1 MRLVGLSLF
10 AAATLSLL
18 ATTSTASAQGLGTDA
33 STPTASATL
42 AIQFDQAPSASSTRV
57 LELMA
62 SGAPPSGAIEFVDSS
77 GAHVAAGY
85 VTVVAPGASCQH
97 AQVLHTG
104 LGDTPWCLKV
114 RELTTGVALTGT
126 LVGPSSTVTLTLN
139 SRDSLLWPVL
149 ATVFS
154 LVLALALLYVVSYGL
169 PSWIPKIQ
177 LGIRVSRDADKIS
190 GLDDWVAK
198 AQAHSSLAAVAAQ
211 ERWMRRTGVA
221 EVRDARRRLKSA
233 LEASQAIPVNAPLRT
248 TAKEEADIP
257 SSAPV
262 AASDM
267 LDVDGKHAV
276 SHAATLLGLV
286 ERAQKFIV
294 EWQQQVGA
302 LKARPGADG
311 EQSMRLLDEGQRTL
325 EGLSAWTIDDVE
337 SSLRGQLVTAFGTAP
352 RATRHVAG
360 IAYEMETL
368 TGESGR
374 LFALNELRLPTQLAP
389 VAAQVAR
396 SAQKL
401 VSIADLAAAG
411 VVTVGAVLALVLVA
425 AATALAANY
434 ASNHTF
440 GSFADYATL
449 TTSAFG
455 SASVATVLG
464 VGLLWTKIRDS
475 KA

>member
-1 MRLVGLSLF
+1 MRLAGFSLF
-10 AAATLSLL
+10 AAATLALFV
-18 ATTSTASAQGLGTDA
+18 ATSVASAQGLGTDA
-33 STPTASATL
+33 AAGTASATL
-42 AIQFDQAPSASSTRV
+42 SIQFDQAPSASSTRV

-77 GAHVAAGY
+77 GTHLATGY
-85 VTVVAPGASCQH
+85 VTVLAPGASCQH

-154 LVLALALLYVVSYGL
+154 LVLAIALLYVVSYGL
-169 PSWIPKIQ
+169 PSWIPKLQ
-177 LGIRVSRDADKIS
+177 LRRRVPRDADKIG
-190 GLDDWVAK
+190 GLEDWVAK

-221 EVRDARRRLKSA
+221 EVRDARQRLKSA

-248 TAKEEADIP
+248 TAQEEADI
-257 SSAPV
+257 SSSTAV

-276 SHAATLLGLV
+276 SRAATLLGLI

-294 EWQQQVGA
+294 EWQQQVEA

-311 EQSMRLLDEGQRTL
+311 EQYTRLLDEGQGTL
-325 EGLSAWTIDDVE
+325 EGLSEWTIDDVE
-337 SSLRGQLVTAFGTAP
+337 SSLRGPLVTASGTAY
-352 RATRHVAG
+352 RATRRVAG
-360 IAYEMETL
+360 IYEMETI
-368 TGESGR
+368 TGRSAR
-374 LFALNELRLPTQLAP
+374 LFALDELRLPTQFAP

-401 VSIADLAAAG
+401 VSVADLAAAG

-449 TTSAFG
+449 TTSTVG
-455 SASVATVLG
+455 STSVATILG
-464 VGLLWTKIRDS
+464 VGLLWAKSRNS
-475 KA
+475 KG